1 DVAEA
6 ADAGRCELICA
17 GGAVAELAKVVVAPA
32 AGGAVG
38 QERAGVST
46 PGRNGHR
53 VEEAGDEHR
62 GEPVYGG
69 AVAELTVVVLA
80 PAAGGAVGQ
89 ERARVPLPGRNGHR
103 VGEADDGHRGEPI
116 CAEGAVAELA
126 KIVVAPAAGGAVDQE
141 RASVRTPG

>member
-1 DVAEA
+1 MDSKIPPGDSDGHDVAEA

-38 QERAGVST
+38 LDRAGVPT
-46 PGRNGHR
+46 PGRNRHR
-53 VEEAGDEHR
+53 AGEATDGDR
-62 GEPVYGG
+62 GEPICVEG
-69 AVAELTVVVLA
+69 AVAELTGVVVA

-126 KIVVAPAAGGAVDQE
+126 KI
-141 RASVRTPG
+141 